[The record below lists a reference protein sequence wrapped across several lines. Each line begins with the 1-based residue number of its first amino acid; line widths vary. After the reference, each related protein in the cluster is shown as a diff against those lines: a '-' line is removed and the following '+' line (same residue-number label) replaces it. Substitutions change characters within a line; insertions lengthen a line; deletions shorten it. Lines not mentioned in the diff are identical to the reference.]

1 MRVDALLSRYGYCSR
16 REAAQWVKAGR
27 VVYQGVTIKSAAQ
40 KISLEGVLVD
50 GKDVPFPHGLYVALH
65 KPLGYTC
72 SHDEAGDIVDDL
84 LPAQWLRRKGGVQ
97 TVGRL
102 DKETSGLL
110 LLSDDGSFVHALT
123 SPKRHVCKRYR
134 FETQSPVPSEARS
147 LFASGEFLLERERHP
162 CLPAE
167 LVMDKGSQT
176 QGVLVLHE
184 GRYHQVRRMLAQLGA
199 PVVRLHREAIGS
211 LQLSELQLDAGEW
224 VAIDPAIFLKA

>member
-16 REAAQWVKAGR
+16 REAQGWVKAQR
-27 VVYQGVTIKSAAQ
+27 VIHHGEIVKNTASKITI
-40 KISLEGVLVD
+40 EGVLVD
-50 GKDVPFPHGLYVALH
+50 GKPVPFPQGLYVAIN

-110 LLSDDGSFVHALT
+110 LLTDDGSFVHHLT
-123 SPKRHVCKRYR
+123 SPKRHVSKRYR
-134 FETQSPVPSEARS
+134 FTTESPVPAEARE
-147 LFASGEFLLERERHP
+147 LFASGSFLLDKERHP

-167 LVMDKGSQT
+167 LRMDEGSVYEGT
-176 QGVLVLHE
+176 LLLHE
-184 GRYHQVRRMLAQLGA
+184 GRYHQVRRMLAQMGA
-199 PVVRLHREAIGS
+199 AVKSLHREAIGN
-211 LQLSELQLDAGEW
+211 LELSDLHLKEGEW
-224 VAIDPAIFLKA
+224 VEIDPAMFQR